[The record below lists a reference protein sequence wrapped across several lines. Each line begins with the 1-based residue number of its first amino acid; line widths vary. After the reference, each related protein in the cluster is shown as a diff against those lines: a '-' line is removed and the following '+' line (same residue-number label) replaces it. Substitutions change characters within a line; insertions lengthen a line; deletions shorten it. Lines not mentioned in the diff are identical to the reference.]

1 MELHRYQT
9 QIKLYKIDYYQIN
22 GGLVS
27 MVCNKNGKRQ
37 DLTPFS
43 LDTSSVRLM
52 SIKYCD
58 PRTPRTQL
66 EVSV

>member
-37 DLTPFS
+37 DLTPF
-43 LDTSSVRLM
+43 LLTPFLPFLHCFLPVVSSRKGGNLF
-52 SIKYCD
+52 
-58 PRTPRTQL
+58 
-66 EVSV
+66 